1 MSGSDTGSGGAGVS
15 GAGLQSLLS
24 KFQNSPQAA
33 SFSADGSAPS
43 QFTMP
48 GGGIPQYQGT
58 AMMPATLGG
67 AAGVQDAQDYSQM
80 VQDQSGMS
88 AANMAQL
95 AQKLGAGAGNLSAG
109 DAGGG
114 GGAGGGMRA
123 GGGGGGAQNFTPTQL
138 QGTPTLPG
146 QGNINLAGAAN
157 ASPSASVQNL
167 LQLLKLGNTGF
178 SLK

>member
-1 MSGSDTGSGGAGVS
+1 
-15 GAGLQSLLS
+15 
-24 KFQNSPQAA
+24 
-33 SFSADGSAPS
+33 
-43 QFTMP
+43 
-48 GGGIPQYQGT
+48 
-58 AMMPATLGG
+58 
-67 AAGVQDAQDYSQM
+67 
-80 VQDQSGMS
+80 
-88 AANMAQL
+88 
-95 AQKLGAGAGNLSAG
+95 
-109 DAGGG
+109 
-114 GGAGGGMRA
+114 MRA